1 MAYMTNTRGAVRS
14 DFLGRISA
22 FVTTAKTRMEQHRTF
37 RRTVSE
43 LTALS
48 DRELADLG
56 INRSM
61 IRSIA
66 TEAAYGE
73 A

>member
-1 MAYMTNTRGAVRS
+1 MAYMTTTRGAVRT
-14 DFLGRISA
+14 DIPGRLLA
-22 FVTTAKTRMEQHRTF
+22 LFANAKTRMAQYRTF
-37 RRTVSE
+37 RRTMNE
-43 LTALS
+43 LNALT

-61 IRSIA
+61 IHSISHD
-66 TEAAYGE
+66 AAYGT